1 MAFIRVGVWTGVMS
15 LASSGLAW
23 GMDMGEAASLQD
35 SMSSVLLAPVPT
47 LIGLKVL
54 AIAALLAIAV
64 DRLRP
69 TGVDQDG

>member
-35 SMSSVLLAPVPT
+35 SMSTVLLAPVPT
-47 LIGLKVL
+47 LTGLKVL
-54 AIAALLAIAV
+54 AVAALLAIAV

-69 TGVDQDG
+69 KRADQDG